1 MLDLRHDRSG
11 AERLPLARSVQDEPH
26 SPAPDEPQLDDER
39 LDEPQSE
46 AELRARLEEELK
58 RITVRNILVQ
68 TVVTLVNLG
77 GQRLGASE
85 ATRDVRDLGQ
95 TRMAIEAVR
104 GLLPLL
110 ETSDED
116 AEQMRPVR
124 DALAQLQIAY
134 AREVGAPPADRGETG
149 TGTEP
154 GAAEPPG
161 QAQQP
166 PEQPSKPSGR
176 LWVPPGSAG

>member
-1 MLDLRHDRSG
+1 MQ
-11 AERLPLARSVQDEPH
+11 EEPENTTPEEA
-26 SPAPDEPQLDDER
+26 SPPSE
-39 LDEPQSE
+39 DEPQSE
-46 AELRARLEEELK
+46 EELRARLEEELK
-58 RITVRNILVQ
+58 RITVKNILVQ

-77 GQRLGASE
+77 GQRLGGSE

-104 GLLPLL
+104 ALLPLL
-110 ETSDED
+110 EANEDD

-134 AREVGAPPADRGETG
+134 AHEVGAVQETPAQPQEA
-149 TGTEP
+149 P
-154 GAAEPPG
+154 KQPPG
-161 QAQQP
+161 P
-166 PEQPSKPSGR
+166 PGG